1 MNLKG
6 KGRAGKQVHRRQPK
20 NKGAD
25 KRARICDTDIEIES
39 KGSESDDRDSES
51 EEEESGDKVETKK
64 VCFIF
69 FGSLRLL
76 TRLARP

>member
-39 KGSESDDRDSES
+39 KGSESDDSES
-51 EEEESGDKVETKK
+51 EEEDSGDKVETKK

-76 TRLARP
+76 TLRLARP